1 MKPKSKEQKA
11 AKNSREN
18 KNRIKDRTGW
28 QQLAWDKLDNTANL
42 FPVIATENMTNV
54 YRISVSMTEMV
65 DAPALQEA
73 LNRVLPWFALFRMRL
88 RKGIFWYY
96 FEENKKNPPIIEE
109 EHTFPGSYI
118 DRSRNRNY
126 MFRVS
131 YYKNRINLEVFHAL
145 TDGSGALAFFK
156 ELIYQYLR
164 LTHKELLRKDKD
176 KISSGLFLDKE
187 DSYVKNF
194 KKPHRKVY
202 KSEKAVLV
210 KGEKLAK
217 GELGVIHG
225 YLPVEQLKKAS
236 KERQVTIN
244 QYLVGTYIYSIYKEY
259 MHSAVSEHPITCCVP
274 VNLRPYYDSHTMKNF
289 FAVVSAIFRPEKE
302 SYTKE
307 EVIEIVAKS
316 LKEQITFENLDHIL
330 SYNVSNE
337 KKLVLRAV
345 PLWVKNIAMKR
356 IYGISARANSS
367 TVTNVGNIELKE
379 PYQQYVNHFY
389 VTLSMSKG
397 QNIKGGVCSYNGTL
411 VFTVSSNLEDVSIQK
426 RLFREFAK
434 DGIEIVLESNGVYYE

>member
-1 MKPKSKEQKA
+1 MKRKQKDRNNA
-11 AKNSREN
+11 YNGIGKNEKVEN
-18 KNRIKDRTGW
+18 KASK
-28 QQLAWDKLDNTANL
+28 QQLAWDRLDNTANL

-54 YRISVSMTEMV
+54 YRISVALTEKV
-65 DAPALQEA
+65 DSLALQEA
-73 LNRVLPWFALFRMRL
+73 LNRVLPWFDVFRMRL
-88 RKGIFWYY
+88 RKGMFWYY
-96 FEENKKNPPIIEE
+96 FEENKKNPPLVEE
-109 EHTFPGSYI
+109 EHSFPGSYI

-131 YYKNRINLEVFHAL
+131 YYQNRINLEVFHAL
-145 TDGSGALAFFK
+145 TDGSGAITFFK

-164 LTHKELLRKDKD
+164 LMHKELLQKDKD

-194 KKPHRKVY
+194 KKPHSKVY

-236 KERQVTIN
+236 KARQVTIN

-259 MHSAVSEHPITCCVP
+259 LHGAVSKQPITCCVP

-289 FAVVSAIFRPEKE
+289 FAVVSALFRPEQE
-302 SYTKE
+302 HYTKD
-307 EVIEIVAKS
+307 EVIEMVATS
-316 LKEQITFENLDHIL
+316 LKEQITFENLDNIL

-337 KKLVLRAV
+337 KKMILRVV
-345 PLWVKNIAMKR
+345 PLWIKNVAMKR
-356 IYGISARANSS
+356 IYGMSARANSS
-367 TVTNVGNIELKE
+367 TVTNIGNIELKE
-379 PYQQYVNHFY
+379 AYQPYVNHFY

-411 VFTVSSNLEDVSIQK
+411 VFTISSVLEDVSIQK
-426 RLFREFAK
+426 RLFTEFAK
-434 DGIEIVLESNGVYYE
+434 DGIEVVLESNGVYYE